1 MYMYVV
7 KSGVISFYLI
17 KSRPVPMSGIKVSI
31 ATWLCILCPIVDAHW
46 WPHPKIPSQ
55 FQVAASTSEPT
66 GCSSNPSDA
75 AIGGAIPGGDL
86 RSQGDA
92 IIRDFEKELVQMR
105 TEIAIEAEDLMLS
118 ICEAALERKRAE
130 LRDRH
135 RSVKSVDDDEEDV
148 F

>member
-1 MYMYVV
+1 MVNA
-7 KSGVISFYLI
+7 FL
-17 KSRPVPMSGIKVSI
+17 RPQPEF
-31 ATWLCILCPIVDAHW
+31 L
-46 WPHPKIPSQ
+46 SQ
-55 FQVAASTSEPT
+55 FQVASPSEPT

-75 AIGGAIPGGDL
+75 AVEGAIPGGDI

-105 TEIAIEAEDLMLS
+105 SEFDIEAEDLMLS

-135 RSVKSVDDDEEDV
+135 RKSVDDDEEDV

>member
-1 MYMYVV
+1 MPRL
-7 KSGVISFYLI
+7 KIF
-17 KSRPVPMSGIKVSI
+17 I
-31 ATWLCILCPIVDAHW
+31 ATWLCLLRPMVNAFLR
-46 WPHPKIPSQ
+46 PQPEFLSQ
-55 FQVAASTSEPT
+55 FQVASPSEPT

-75 AIGGAIPGGDL
+75 AVEGAIPGGDI

-105 TEIAIEAEDLMLS
+105 SEFAIEAEDLMLS

-135 RSVKSVDDDEEDV
+135 RSVDDDEEDV